1 MSATEEA
8 RRQAA
13 LAEEARR
20 RGIAEWEL
28 EASRAVPDDLVRSI
42 VDDFRRGPSLPSSM
56 AVKPRTEGPPRGS
69 WGTGDTPLRQPPG
82 IDLIDRMVKVQD
94 ALNAA
99 QKVQELSS
107 LLAVSKRSEKMK

>member
-13 LAEEARR
+13 LAEQARKL
-20 RGIAEWEL
+20 GIPEWQL
-28 EASRAVPDDLVRSI
+28 EMSRT
-42 VDDFRRGPSLPSSM
+42 VDDALMQDIVADAGRSNQPSSM
-56 AVKPRTEGPPRGS
+56 IAKGPAPEPVK
-69 WGTGDTPLRQPPG
+69 GTGWQADTPLAQPPG

-94 ALNAA
+94 QINAA

-107 LLAVSKRSEKMK
+107 LLAVSKRSETMK